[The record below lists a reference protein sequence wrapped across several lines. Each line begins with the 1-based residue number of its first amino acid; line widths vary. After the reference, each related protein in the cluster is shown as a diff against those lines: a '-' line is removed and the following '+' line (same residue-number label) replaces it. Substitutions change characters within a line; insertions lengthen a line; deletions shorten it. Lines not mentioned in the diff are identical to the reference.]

1 MKAAISW
8 RCCDA
13 TSCRA
18 AGAAA
23 LRQSLVAQHGAERV
37 KSVGCLRLCGQGP
50 LAAADHDDGRVELF
64 GGVAAER
71 QLDPQHPFFS
81 LQRPVVLER
90 CGLVD
95 PGCLDD
101 ALAQGAYAALA
112 ACRQLAPA
120 AVVEE
125 LERSGLRGRGGAGYP
140 TGRKWQLVAAQPGS
154 SKVVVCNADEGDP
167 GAFMD
172 RAVLEGDPH
181 RLLEGMAIAA
191 HAVGARDGFIYV
203 RAEYPLAIERLRGAI
218 AAAEARGLLAGFAM
232 QLRIGAGA
240 YVCGEETALLHSIE
254 GGAGYAAAAAA
265 LSGGVGVVGPAHLDQ
280 QR

>member
-23 LRQSLVAQHGAERV
+23 LRQSLVAQHGVERV

-50 LAAADHDDGRVELF
+50 LAAADHEDGRVELF

-71 QLDPQHPFFS
+71 QLDPEHPFFT
-81 LQRPVVLER
+81 LQRSVVLER

-112 ACRQLAPA
+112 ACRQLPPK

-191 HAVGARDGFIYV
+191 HAVGASEGFIYV
-203 RAEYPLAIERLRGAI
+203 RAEYPLAIERLRRAI
-218 AAAEARGLLAGFAM
+218 AAAEARGLRAGLPCSCASVP
-232 QLRIGAGA
+232 GPT
-240 YVCGEETALLHSIE
+240 C
-254 GGAGYAAAAAA
+254 AARKR
-265 LSGGVGVVGPAHLDQ
+265 PCCI
-280 QR
+280 R